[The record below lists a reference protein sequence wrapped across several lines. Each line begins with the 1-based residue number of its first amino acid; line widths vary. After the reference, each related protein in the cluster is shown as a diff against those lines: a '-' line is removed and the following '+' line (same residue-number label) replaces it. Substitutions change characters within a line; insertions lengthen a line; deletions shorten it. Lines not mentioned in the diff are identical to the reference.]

1 MQALVLTDKKQFELQ
16 SLPTPTPGPD
26 EVLIAVRACGICGS
40 DVHGMDGSTGRRR
53 PPIVMGHEAAGVIA
67 GLGANVTGWR
77 TGDRVTFDS
86 TISCG
91 HCPHCRRGEVNL
103 CDHRRV
109 LGVSCEEYRQAGAFA
124 DYVVVP
130 ARILYRLPDAL
141 SFEEAALIEPFT
153 IAFHAVRRHPVRLN
167 DSALIIGC
175 GMIGLALLQTTRL
188 AGFGRIV
195 AVDTA
200 ADRLRQAKEL
210 GADDIVN
217 SAEGD
222 ALATLLRLTEGRGFD
237 HVFEAVG
244 IAPTVDL
251 AVRAA
256 RKGGAVTLVGN
267 VTPSVPM
274 PLQLVVTRELSL
286 AGSCAS
292 AGEYPACLDL
302 MARGALSAK
311 PLLSAVA
318 PLREGAS
325 WFDRLY
331 QREPGLLKVI
341 LAPDAQPA

>member
-1 MQALVLTDKKQFELQ
+1 
-16 SLPTPTPGPD
+16 
-26 EVLIAVRACGICGS
+26 
-40 DVHGMDGSTGRRR
+40 
-53 PPIVMGHEAAGVIA
+53 
-67 GLGANVTGWR
+67 
-77 TGDRVTFDS
+77 
-86 TISCG
+86 
-91 HCPHCRRGEVNL
+91 
-103 CDHRRV
+103 
-109 LGVSCEEYRQAGAFA
+109 
-124 DYVVVP
+124 
-130 ARILYRLPDAL
+130 
-141 SFEEAALIEPFT
+141 LIEPYT

-237 HVFEAVG
+237 HAFEAVG

-331 QREPGLLKVI
+331 RREPGLLKVI

>member
-130 ARILYRLPDAL
+130 ARILYRLPDSL

-237 HVFEAVG
+237 HAFEAVG

-331 QREPGLLKVI
+331 RREPGLLKVI

>member
-67 GLGANVTGWR
+67 GLGANVSGWR
-77 TGDRVTFDS
+77 TGARVTFDS

-237 HVFEAVG
+237 HAFEAVG

-331 QREPGLLKVI
+331 RREPGLLKVI

>member
-237 HVFEAVG
+237 HAFEAVG

-267 VTPSVPM
+267 VTPSMPM

-331 QREPGLLKVI
+331 RREPGLLKVI

>member
-77 TGDRVTFDS
+77 AGDRVTFDS

-200 ADRLRQAKEL
+200 SDRLRQAKEL

-237 HVFEAVG
+237 HAFEAVG

>member
-77 TGDRVTFDS
+77 AGDRVTFDS

-200 ADRLRQAKEL
+200 SDRLRQAKEL

-222 ALATLLRLTEGRGFD
+222 VLATLLRLTEGRGFD

>member
-67 GLGANVTGWR
+67 GLGSNVTGWS

-130 ARILYRLPDAL
+130 ARILYRLPDSL

-237 HVFEAVG
+237 HAFEAVG

-318 PLREGAS
+318 PLHEGAS

-331 QREPGLLKVI
+331 RREPGLLKVI
-341 LAPDAQPA
+341 LAPGAQPA

>member
-237 HVFEAVG
+237 HAFEAVG

-331 QREPGLLKVI
+331 RREPGLLKVI

>member
-331 QREPGLLKVI
+331 RREPGLLKVI

>member
-237 HVFEAVG
+237 HAFEAVG